1 METILI
7 VDDTK
12 INILD
17 GLLNDNYNIVSALNG
32 NGAFEIIKENSID
45 LILLDI
51 LMPNMDGY
59 EICTRLKEN
68 PQTQDIPVI
77 FITSKTDDESIE
89 RAYKV
94 GGIDYV
100 VKPFRPIEL
109 LSKVKREISIK
120 ALKNPQAKEKEK
132 SETEEKSIAV
142 DEELKSILIVDDKQI
157 NLKILFGLLGEEYDI
172 ITTLDGHE
180 VFEIVEEEHIDLIL
194 LDIAM
199 PNIDGY
205 KVCKLLK
212 ENPKTKDIP
221 IIFITAKTD
230 EESIEKAYDIG
241 GADYIT
247 KPFKPKELLSKIK
260 KELLVV
266 DLIGNLENKI
276 KLEVERN
283 RQQEIAMVQ
292 QNRLAQMGEM
302 IGAIAHQ
309 WRQPLNVISTSI
321 QNLKYDYKDGYLNDE
336 KFVKEFID
344 KQKETIRFMSNT
356 IDDFRNFFRV
366 DKDKQ
371 EFKVK
376 KATQSVLDMLSAQLE
391 EYAIGISIQGDEFEY
406 YGLVSEYQQVA
417 LNIITNAKD
426 ALLENNT
433 ENPNIEIIIEDGE
446 VTIQDNAGGIPK
458 DILDRVF
465 EPYFTTKEQGKG
477 TGMGLYMS
485 KMIIVDNMS
494 GELRVVNGKN
504 GAIFTIDFSKN
515 RETKDA

>member
-1 METILI
+1 
-7 VDDTK
+7 
-12 INILD
+12 
-17 GLLNDNYNIVSALNG
+17 
-32 NGAFEIIKENSID
+32 
-45 LILLDI
+45 
-51 LMPNMDGY
+51 
-59 EICTRLKEN
+59 
-68 PQTQDIPVI
+68 
-77 FITSKTDDESIE
+77 
-89 RAYKV
+89 
-94 GGIDYV
+94 
-100 VKPFRPIEL
+100 
-109 LSKVKREISIK
+109 
-120 ALKNPQAKEKEK
+120 
-132 SETEEKSIAV
+132 
-142 DEELKSILIVDDKQI
+142 
-157 NLKILFGLLGEEYDI
+157 
-172 ITTLDGHE
+172 
-180 VFEIVEEEHIDLIL
+180 
-194 LDIAM
+194 
-199 PNIDGY
+199 
-205 KVCKLLK
+205 
-212 ENPKTKDIP
+212 
-221 IIFITAKTD
+221 
-230 EESIEKAYDIG
+230 
-241 GADYIT
+241 
-247 KPFKPKELLSKIK
+247 
-260 KELLVV
+260 
-266 DLIGNLENKI
+266 
-276 KLEVERN
+276 
-283 RQQEIAMVQ
+283 
-292 QNRLAQMGEM
+292 
-302 IGAIAHQ
+302 
-309 WRQPLNVISTSI
+309 
-321 QNLKYDYKDGYLNDE
+321 
-336 KFVKEFID
+336 
-344 KQKETIRFMSNT
+344 MSNT